1 MPREPGSSSSRGPAV
16 RGGRHGQ
23 RTVNGAVFPVWSCW
37 ETALAPT
44 ARRKPAACGASPG
57 RTLARVPVAASLTR
71 TRDGAPSGSPWV
83 WKHGDSAELTTCYTT
98 RRAHRT
104 RHSPVLLTAGP
115 RPRLR
120 KSQVVT
126 AGDTGLPFPEGRSSG
141 PQPSESILKITF
153 PGWSCPPSQGAVGPT
168 RNARGSRQSLQDPTA
183 ETQATPSGFKV
194 TPATLFR
201 LFSSGTPP

>member
-1 MPREPGSSSSRGPAV
+1 MPREPGSSSSCGPAV
-16 RGGRHGQ
+16 RGGQHGQ

-37 ETALAPT
+37 ETALAST
-44 ARRKPAACGASPG
+44 ARRKPAAGRASPG
-57 RTLARVPVAASLTR
+57 RTLARVPAAASLTR

-98 RRAHRT
+98 SPAHWT

-126 AGDTGLPFPEGRSSG
+126 AGDTGLPFPEGRSPG
-141 PQPSESILKITF
+141 PQPSESILKNHIPRVVLSTK
-153 PGWSCPPSQGAVGPT
+153 PGRCGPHTERPREPAVF
-168 RNARGSRQSLQDPTA
+168 AGSHS
-183 ETQATPSGFKV
+183 
-194 TPATLFR
+194 
-201 LFSSGTPP
+201 